1 ASIRRDLASARSRI
15 TRSLESLM
23 RRSSESI
30 QEELVT
36 VRNDRFVIPVL
47 SDHQSRIKGVAHGA
61 SSSGATIFVE
71 PLETIEANN
80 ELQNLREAEQ
90 REILEILFGLAE
102 QLRQQLPAIQI
113 AAEAITELDFVNAKA
128 AFGETF
134 DCVVPI
140 VTEPRAVASGS
151 RDDAIGSIDPVAT
164 APGSDTTATLE
175 FIDARH
181 PLLEENLRAT
191 GGSVVPVSLKL
202 DQDDPVMVIS
212 GANAGG
218 KTVVLKTAGLLSL
231 MALSGL
237 P

>member
-61 SSSGATIFVE
+61 SSSGATIFIE

-90 REILEILFGLAE
+90 REIAEILFALSE
-102 QLRQQLPAIQI
+102 QLRRELPALEI
-113 AAEAITELDFVNAKA
+113 AAEAITQIDFINAKA
-128 AFGETF
+128 VFANSF
-134 DCVVPI
+134 DCVVPK
-140 VTEPRAVASGS
+140 VWSAPAERSGDGALDESASKDKPLSKAVSPLRS
-151 RDDAIGSIDPVAT
+151 AT
-164 APGSDTTATLE
+164 ALQ
-175 FIDARH
+175 I
-181 PLLEENLRAT
+181 N
-191 GGSVVPVSLKL
+191 
-202 DQDDPVMVIS
+202 
-212 GANAGG
+212 
-218 KTVVLKTAGLLSL
+218 
-231 MALSGL
+231 
-237 P
+237 